1 MKIFKFFITKIF
13 LRKAILSISII
24 LLLFMANYTTFI
36 ATRSILSTFQGY
48 QEIKCMNQEGIY
60 IANLDPDSDVDI
72 DAIGE
77 NGTQIVQIVYDYLNN
92 NFNYAFYT
100 DGFMVSLPNIDDMEI
115 SLCYMNEEYYELNQF
130 ELSQGTDL
138 DFDYQFDKDKEIPIL
153 IGKGLSKTYPVGS
166 TIKIEDPV
174 LEQPIT
180 LIVQGVL
187 KQNAY
192 HSNFYALNSK
202 NYYNFSIFLPV
213 NAEFIKNANI
223 DLQLNGLMDI
233 VILQTTKEKTVDL
246 SEVMQD
252 NLGLKFNFFSQE
264 ENFDYFKEYYLYS
277 LKIMSITTLILLV
290 IITCLSIWNALV
302 SIRLMLRDFTINLL
316 VGLSYSKLR
325 KIFYSYFGILFFI
338 NLIVIFSITAYNRY
352 ECWLRK
358 DATFATYGFFG
369 LIGMDWF
376 ALLVVF
382 LSDIIIGKI
391 IVENMLRKIKKI
403 PISLGVL
410 Q

>member
-1 MKIFKFFITKIF
+1 
-13 LRKAILSISII
+13 
-24 LLLFMANYTTFI
+24 MANYTTFI

-77 NGTQIVQIVYDYLNN
+77 NGTQIVYDYLNN

>member
-77 NGTQIVQIVYDYLNN
+77 NGTQIVYDYLNN

-115 SLCYMNEEYYELNQF
+115 SLSYMNEEYYELNQF

>member
-77 NGTQIVQIVYDYLNN
+77 NGTQIVYDYLNN

-115 SLCYMNEEYYELNQF
+115 SLSYMNEEYYELNQF

-264 ENFDYFKEYYLYS
+264 ENFDYFNEYYLYS

>member
-77 NGTQIVQIVYDYLNN
+77 NGTQIVYDYLNN

-115 SLCYMNEEYYELNQF
+115 SLSYMNEEYYELNQF

-264 ENFDYFKEYYLYS
+264 ENFDYFNEYYLYS

-358 DATFATYGFFG
+358 DATLATYGFFG